1 MVNIVFNFRFYGN
14 VETLLERLKNVEFC
28 ESDSFNKNSSTKK
41 TRRKQHKK
49 LEAKQSEGIS
59 LNKLTDRPTEEMIS
73 DDLSGCSLFDDVT

>member
-1 MVNIVFNFRFYGN
+1 MVNIAFNFRFYGN

>member
-1 MVNIVFNFRFYGN
+1 MVNIAFNFRFYGN

-41 TRRKQHKK
+41 TRWKQHKK

>member
-1 MVNIVFNFRFYGN
+1 MVNIAFNFRFYGN
-14 VETLLERLKNVEFC
+14 VETLLERLKNVELC

-59 LNKLTDRPTEEMIS
+59 LNKLTDRPTEEMIC